1 MNQDQIKLKY
11 FIYARKSSESE
22 DRQMASI
29 ESQIDELKKLA
40 QQEGLEVVRIFSEAK
55 SAKAPGRPIFNEMLA
70 EIHKGEVKG
79 ILCWKLNRLARNPID
94 GGQISWMIQQSIIG
108 HIQTYGRSYYPSD
121 NVLVMSVEL
130 GIANQFIRDLSIDT
144 KRGLRSKAERG
155 WYPTYTTLGYMHNPL
170 KRKGE
175 KEVIKDPERFELVKK
190 AFDLMLTGAYTPPK
204 ILDIA
209 NNEWGLRTK
218 AGRKVARS
226 TIYRIFSD
234 PFYYGEY
241 EFPKGSGIW
250 YHGSHEAMITKDEY
264 NKIQDILG
272 KSGKQKP
279 HTKYFPFTGLM
290 SCGECGA
297 MITAEIKVKNQK
309 NGNVHTYVY
318 YHCTKRKNPKC
329 SQGSILAA
337 KLEEQISDVLSAIQI
352 PSEFKEWAMEILRC
366 DNEKEFKAR
375 EIIIASHRRGFDNAI
390 KKLDRLIDMRAAGE
404 INEDEFLRSRSEV
417 LREKERFQ
425 KLIEDSNKRVDDWLK
440 EAEHLFA
447 FAELAKFRFENGTD
461 EVKRGILSELGS
473 NLILKDKKL
482 SINLPKVLQE
492 VKKIAPEVNDV
503 SDKVRTSKNLVTV
516 EDFRDNYSKS
526 PNLLRW

>member
-264 NKIQDILG
+264 KKIQDI
-272 KSGKQKP
+272 
-279 HTKYFPFTGLM
+279 
-290 SCGECGA
+290 
-297 MITAEIKVKNQK
+297 V
-309 NGNVHTYVY
+309 
-318 YHCTKRKNPKC
+318 
-329 SQGSILAA
+329 
-337 KLEEQISDVLSAIQI
+337 
-352 PSEFKEWAMEILRC
+352 
-366 DNEKEFKAR
+366 
-375 EIIIASHRRGFDNAI
+375 
-390 KKLDRLIDMRAAGE
+390 
-404 INEDEFLRSRSEV
+404 
-417 LREKERFQ
+417 
-425 KLIEDSNKRVDDWLK
+425 
-440 EAEHLFA
+440 
-447 FAELAKFRFENGTD
+447 
-461 EVKRGILSELGS
+461 
-473 NLILKDKKL
+473 
-482 SINLPKVLQE
+482 
-492 VKKIAPEVNDV
+492 
-503 SDKVRTSKNLVTV
+503 
-516 EDFRDNYSKS
+516 
-526 PNLLRW
+526 